1 MKKVRGAALSAA
13 VGAVV
18 VAGLGIASV
27 RGPIEAQEAP
37 AQAARKPI
45 QIDLSQSAQ
54 KVRLN
59 QEVSA
64 AKGATAARFP
74 TVHGAGDGWA
84 LRVAGNN
91 PRSPAAQDGVVVV
104 GTGSG
109 NTVFGVEVETGLVRW
124 SAVSKD
130 SGISSVI
137 VAGDSAYFTTW
148 SCTLERVRVSDGH
161 HEFSKWLASTVE
173 CAPDANESRVVCSY
187 QGNVSDHDLNT
198 GAQGW
203 KSEAKEGVVTAPVIC
218 GDAVYTVSPAGS
230 LTSFALEGGKK
241 RWSRNLGAV
250 AAPVA
255 TPQGLLVAAYHDG
268 SAETAPAES
277 QKPAKNP
284 DRETVVTTGQIGRT
298 LLARGDRRVA
308 LLTGGEAAPKGSEA
322 YALNGPAGSTGLDF
336 QGMRPG
342 FDGGVVYL
350 AGRGAL
356 SASLLAT
363 GNELWS
369 VQLSDSKVEL
379 TTPVVSGGM
388 LFTAGSDGTVLAL
401 EATSGA
407 LVWAYQF
414 EGVAFAAKPCVEKG
428 RLLLTTNRGMLLCL
442 PTGAQDTGEAPPLG
456 GGSGAAPA
464 KNEPGMP
471 GVFRGVRDAFE
482 KNRTPV
488 PAPSRLPENVTPA
501 RGPETPA
508 VEGPDTDAGAE
519 GPASESKDEPSKGE
533 WERREERR
541 EAKARSEGKDY
552 ERKPFKR
559 N

>member
-37 AQAARKPI
+37 AQTARKPI

-173 CAPDANESRVVCSY
+173 CAPDDAWSMLRLEAGLHRFRAGPDDDWVPVHVQAQPGAGHELSPSR
-187 QGNVSDHDLNT
+187 
-198 GAQGW
+198 
-203 KSEAKEGVVTAPVIC
+203 
-218 GDAVYTVSPAGS
+218 
-230 LTSFALEGGKK
+230 
-241 RWSRNLGAV
+241 
-250 AAPVA
+250 
-255 TPQGLLVAAYHDG
+255 
-268 SAETAPAES
+268 
-277 QKPAKNP
+277 
-284 DRETVVTTGQIGRT
+284 
-298 LLARGDRRVA
+298 
-308 LLTGGEAAPKGSEA
+308 GGELPLRRDYDLASRQATDQPGGS
-322 YALNGPAGSTGLDF
+322 
-336 QGMRPG
+336 
-342 FDGGVVYL
+342 
-350 AGRGAL
+350 
-356 SASLLAT
+356 
-363 GNELWS
+363 
-369 VQLSDSKVEL
+369 
-379 TTPVVSGGM
+379 
-388 LFTAGSDGTVLAL
+388 
-401 EATSGA
+401 
-407 LVWAYQF
+407 VWAY
-414 EGVAFAAKPCVEKG
+414 
-428 RLLLTTNRGMLLCL
+428 
-442 PTGAQDTGEAPPLG
+442 TG
-456 GGSGAAPA
+456 
-464 KNEPGMP
+464 
-471 GVFRGVRDAFE
+471 
-482 KNRTPV
+482 
-488 PAPSRLPENVTPA
+488 SRLDTVLT
-501 RGPETPA
+501 RA
-508 VEGPDTDAGAE
+508 VEAAFR
-519 GPASESKDEPSKGE
+519 AAL
-533 WERREERR
+533 ERQVR
-541 EAKARSEGKDY
+541 
-552 ERKPFKR
+552 P
-559 N
+559 